1 MPLEEQ
7 IDKKM
12 KGGDQSHISP
22 LTVQEIMLMEWDWQG
37 NEPNEYAVTFYRD
50 IATGYI
56 SDPLITINRFQ
67 TVRVNRNKSKR
78 NK

>member
-12 KGGDQSHISP
+12 KGADQSHISP
-22 LTVQEIMLMEWDWQG
+22 LTVQEIMLMAWDWQG
-37 NEPNEYAVTFYRD
+37 NEPNECAVMFYRD